1 MVQVLRILK
10 DQDEYMI
17 LYQKK
22 TYNTVSSDMLLPNN
36 CRNFLNV
43 RDQKR
48 KLVNYRSYQFITLSL
63 QRLQNHECV
72 VVTAGGFD
80 DVNVDK
86 ALGSLGAGD
95 GSIVECYHLNSNH
108 EEGDTRVW
116 LHAIQS
122 KSQRIIIYSPDT
134 DKFIVGLPFIDS
146 IGDKTIYLQ
155 LKDSCFDHQFV
166 DMRMFSLQMSNDM
179 CLKGLS
185 KSADCL
191 QMVYIASGCDFVSFF
206 HGYGK
211 KTFFYVFRQNADFIS
226 SDLSICDD
234 GNIQGLCAFFALFYV
249 YIS

>member
-22 TYNTVSSDMLLPNN
+22 YTILFHLMCLTAGDISLMSETI
-36 CRNFLNV
+36 
-43 RDQKR
+43 KR
-48 KLVNYRSYQFITLSL
+48 KLVNYLSYQFITLSL
-63 QRLQNHECV
+63 QIFQNHECV

-80 DVNVDK
+80 DVNVDE
-86 ALGSLGAGD
+86 ALSSHGGGD
-95 GSIVECYHLNSNH
+95 GSIVECCHLNGNH

-134 DKFIVGLPFIDS
+134 DTFFVGLPFIDS
-146 IGDKTIYLQ
+146 IGDKTIHLQ

-166 DMRMFSLQMSNDM
+166 DMRMFALQISNDM

-185 KSADCL
+185 TSVDCL
-191 QMVYIASGCDFVSFF
+191 QMVYISSGCDFVSFF

-211 KTFFYVFRQNADFIS
+211 
-226 SDLSICDD
+226 
-234 GNIQGLCAFFALFYV
+234 
-249 YIS
+249 